1 MRLSPRKGTK
11 PCYACMVLP
20 FCIMCMAFRRLGNAV
35 PARLTK
41 DVQILVFFCVWSH
54 GNRFPW
60 QLQWEETHIQVD
72 CL

>member
-41 DVQILVFFCVWSH
+41 DVQILVFFLCLVA
-54 GNRFPW
+54 W
-60 QLQWEETHIQVD
+60 QPVSVATAVGGDTHTG
-72 CL
+72 